1 MLCGIEAN
9 DSPHFVVPRFDLMI
23 LDFVTFAFQA
33 SMDSLEENDSHFR
46 N

>member
-1 MLCGIEAN
+1 MLCGIEAD
-9 DSPHFVVPRFDLMI
+9 DSPHFVVPRLDPVM
-23 LDFVTFAFQA
+23 DFVTSAFRA

>member
-9 DSPHFVVPRFDLMI
+9 DSPHFVVPRFDLMM
-23 LDFVTFAFQA
+23 DFVTSAFQA